1 MTSRRNKD
9 CITFH
14 LSYSYLMVQEF
25 TSLRMRYASL
35 AFRTLSLLDLMSSSG
50 IIKSVMSV
58 LLALVLARGSWFA
71 SSQIQNLEE
80 WNLTQMKRKKTEK
93 KNLKCSSQ
101 PHFLLDMDNLSLSYR
116 MQKFVY

>member
-1 MTSRRNKD
+1 
-9 CITFH
+9 
-14 LSYSYLMVQEF
+14 
-25 TSLRMRYASL
+25 MRYAPV
-35 AFRTLSLLDLMSSSG
+35 AFRALSLLDLMSSSS

-58 LLALVLARGSWFA
+58 LLALVLARGSWLASLAIIRELA

-80 WNLTQMKRKKTEK
+80 WNLTQMKRKKNGK
-93 KNLKCSSQ
+93 KKLKCSFQ

>member
-1 MTSRRNKD
+1 
-9 CITFH
+9 
-14 LSYSYLMVQEF
+14 
-25 TSLRMRYASL
+25 MRYAPV
-35 AFRTLSLLDLMSSSG
+35 AFRALSLLDLMSSSS

-58 LLALVLARGSWFA
+58 LLALVLAHGSWLASLAIIGELA

-80 WNLTQMKRKKTEK
+80 WNLTQMKRKKNGK
-93 KNLKCSSQ
+93 KNLKCSFQ